1 MASDG
6 LWWPLPPS
14 NVLQVNTNGFMVGD
28 DELFTAQADTVDL
41 MRLVGADGWPKR
53 PLYTSRARALVHAF
67 TQGRGYDEHD
77 VEMVSPVLMALLHEE
92 AAAHPTSWRRVFPP
106 PLGAIS
112 TISAKADVEA
122 GRKAGRDALED
133 VGGMLTDLDEATRQ
147 FVEWLEQSA
156 NAKKLLEEHLSAAE
170 DAIPL
175 HAHKS
180 AWRDRWHIPLP
191 WHLAPEHP
199 HAPNS
204 RLEGSTSNRDD
215 TRSGHIGDRS
225 MSDRATVFSIG

>member
-1 MASDG
+1 MWPLMASDG

-77 VEMVSPVLMALLHEE
+77 VEMVSPMLMALLHEE

-175 HAHKS
+175 HAQKVRGETDGTSPSHGTLLPNTLMLPTLASKDLP
-180 AWRDRWHIPLP
+180 RIEMIPVV
-191 WHLAPEHP
+191 
-199 HAPNS
+199 NT
-204 RLEGSTSNRDD
+204 LEIDL
-215 TRSGHIGDRS
+215 
-225 MSDRATVFSIG
+225 

>member
-1 MASDG
+1 MWPLMASDG

-77 VEMVSPVLMALLHEE
+77 VALVMPVLMALLHEE
-92 AAAHPTSWRRVFPP
+92 AAAHPTNWKRIFPP

-133 VGGMLTDLDEATRQ
+133 VGGTGMLTDLDEATRQ
-147 FVEWLEQSA
+147 FAEWLEQSA
-156 NAKKLLEEHLSAAE
+156 TAKKLLEEHLSAAE

-175 HAHKS
+175 HAQKVRGETDGTSPSHGTLLPNTLMLPTLASKDLP
-180 AWRDRWHIPLP
+180 RIEMIPVV
-191 WHLAPEHP
+191 
-199 HAPNS
+199 NT
-204 RLEGSTSNRDD
+204 LEIDL
-215 TRSGHIGDRS
+215 
-225 MSDRATVFSIG
+225 

>member
-1 MASDG
+1 
-6 LWWPLPPS
+6 
-14 NVLQVNTNGFMVGD
+14 VNTNGFMVGD

-77 VEMVSPVLMALLHEE
+77 VALVMPVLMALLHEE
-92 AAAHPTSWRRVFPP
+92 AAAHPTNWKRVFPP
-106 PLGAIS
+106 PLGAIPA
-112 TISAKADVEA
+112 ISATADVEA

-156 NAKKLLEEHLSAAE
+156 TAKKLLEEHLSAAE
-170 DAIPL
+170 DALTL
-175 HAHKS
+175 HAQKAQGETDVTSPPHGTL
-180 AWRDRWHIPLP
+180 LP
-191 WHLAPEHP
+191 NTLGLPSLASKDLPRIEMTP
-199 HAPNS
+199 PVELDT
-204 RLEGSTSNRDD
+204 LEIDL
-215 TRSGHIGDRS
+215 
-225 MSDRATVFSIG
+225 

>member
-147 FVEWLEQSA
+147 FAEWLEQSA
-156 NAKKLLEEHLSAAE
+156 TAKKLLEEHLSAAE
-170 DAIPL
+170 DAMTL
-175 HAHKS
+175 HAQKARGETDVTSPPHGT
-180 AWRDRWHIPLP
+180 PLP
-191 WHLAPEHP
+191 DTLGLPSLASKDVLPRIEMIP
-199 HAPNS
+199 VVDT
-204 RLEGSTSNRDD
+204 LEIDL
-215 TRSGHIGDRS
+215 
-225 MSDRATVFSIG
+225 